1 MATGSNESG
10 MDALRRLSRQTASL
24 GQRLQE
30 EENQKA
36 EYEKN
41 MQGVMAGLRGISFS
55 VALNQLKSI
64 ADPEI
69 YERVSAM
76 EAQPDSKNLRRLI
89 TEITRSLERSA
100 AKASRDNPELESLTN
115 TTRTLAILISL
126 LFSLQ

>member
-24 GQRLQE
+24 GQRMQE
-30 EENQKA
+30 EEQQKA

-41 MQGVMAGLRGISFS
+41 VQGVMAGLRGISFS

-69 YERVSAM
+69 YEKVMAM

-89 TEITRSLERSA
+89 TEITRSLERST
-100 AKASRDNPELESLTN
+100 AKAFRDNPELEPVANS
-115 TTRTLAILISL
+115 TRTLAILISL

>member
-30 EENQKA
+30 EEKQKA